1 MLIANAD
8 GLIGGRF
15 TIPAKIPAGAKRVD
29 FLGEATTA
37 TATFIG
43 RGVLKTEE
51 LRVITSQV
59 NRRTLSW
66 FGDPLAE
73 TFILDKTKQIAA
85 VDLWFTAKGGSNVLI
100 QIRDVSLGLP
110 TADVIAEAILP
121 PAQIKLNGFTRFK
134 FPPAL
139 LEAGHEYAIVAACND
154 AVTAL
159 AIGELGKFDAV
170 ANRWVTSQPYTIG
183 VLLSSS
189 NNRTWTAHQAADLT
203 FRLIAADYSVVS
215 NTVVSGSPQ
224 RTVALEPLT
233 LTNADHLIVLAAAER
248 PSADTNVVFD
258 LDLGGAL
265 YSVIEG
271 QRLTLPASYSGPLTW
286 SARLI
291 GTYEESPRLYP
302 DIHLVVGTRLMSGDY
317 LSRLIQA
324 EGGTRVA
331 VYYQALTPGSASVKA
346 LLDNGGVWVT
356 LPVVSGTPIGDGW
369 VEVACVLTGFAQPE
383 TRVKLELTGTAQAR
397 PRVRNLRVAIT

>member
-170 ANRWVTSQPYTIG
+170 ANQWVTSQPYTIG

-189 NNRTWTAHQAADLT
+189 NNRTWTAHQNADLT
-203 FRLIAADYSVVS
+203 FRLLAADYQVAT
-215 NTVVSGSPQ
+215 NTIESGSPR
-224 RTVALEPLT
+224 RTVALDPVDVVD
-233 LTNADHLIVLAAAER
+233 ADHLIVMAAVER
-248 PSADTNVVFD
+248 PSENTNVVFD
-258 LDLGGAL
+258 LSVGGTL

-271 QRLTLPASYSGPLTW
+271 QRLTLPQRYTGQVTW

-291 GTYEESPRLYP
+291 GTYEESPRLYR
-302 DIHLVVGTRLMSGDY
+302 DVHLVAGTRLMSGEY
-317 LSRLIQA
+317 VSRQIPTD
-324 EGGTRVA
+324 GGTKIS
-331 VYYQALTPGSASVKA
+331 VYYQALTPGTSSVRAKIQ
-346 LLDNGGVWVT
+346 NGAAWVDI
-356 LPVVSGTPIGDGW
+356 PAVSGTPIGDGW
-369 VEVACVLTGFAQPE
+369 VDVTCVLTGFAQTD
-383 TRVKLELTGTAQAR
+383 TRVKLELAGTAQSR
-397 PRVRNLRVAIT
+397 PRVRNLRLAIT